1 MNNRPPSLTQLPAFK
16 ALQTH
21 FQSIRSTHLRDLFA
35 SDPKR
40 GERLTL
46 DALGIYLDYSK
57 NRISDET
64 IKLLF
69 ELARECDLPSKIAAM
84 FRGDRINITED
95 RSVLHTALRSKPDA
109 TILVDGVNVVPE
121 VHAVLAKM
129 TSFCDRIR
137 SGQWKGHTGQS
148 IRSIVNIG
156 IGGSDLG
163 PVMAYEALKVY
174 SDRELTFRFISNIDG
189 SDFAEGVRD
198 LNPAETLFIISSKT
212 FTTLETMTRKL
223 HAIGCWLDWAV
234 PRKRSRSTLLPSR
247 RMPPRYRNSVST
259 RRTCSGFGIGSAV
272 VIRWI
277 PQSGCRPC

>member
-1 MNNRPPSLTQLPAFK
+1 MNNRPLSFTQLPAFQ

-46 DALGIYLDYSK
+46 DTLGIYLDYSK

-84 FRGDRINITED
+84 FRGERINITED

-121 VHAVLAKM
+121 VHAVLTKM

-156 IGGSDLG
+156 IGG
-163 PVMAYEALKVY
+163 
-174 SDRELTFRFISNIDG
+174 
-189 SDFAEGVRD
+189 
-198 LNPAETLFIISSKT
+198 
-212 FTTLETMTRKL
+212 
-223 HAIGCWLDWAV
+223 
-234 PRKRSRSTLLPSR
+234 
-247 RMPPRYRNSVST
+247 
-259 RRTCSGFGIGSAV
+259 
-272 VIRWI
+272 
-277 PQSGCRPC
+277 